1 MESTGYP
8 SCTTCAPLSA
18 PLPVAPTRRATQSLR
33 KRTVCLLTA
42 FRECFWD
49 STTKRNI
56 WSSVQTNPWQF
67 AIVFITLTRTLI
79 KTLLDILVLIP
90 LQPLKCT
97 KKKSET
103 TYLFFDLMWNLFYEC
118 FRLGVFFFFFFFN
131 LFFLIFFFSFFCFM
145 KRVVSPYISLS
156 RAHEGRSFHTCLP
169 HGWAQEGSKT
179 LVWLKEWKD
188 SFLFSGQHV

>member
-79 KTLLDILVLIP
+79 KTLLDILVLIHIFIP
-90 LQPLKCT
+90 PPRFSHWNAQ
-97 KKKSET
+97 KKWDN
-103 TYLFFDLMWNLFYEC
+103 LLMWNLFYEC
-118 FRLGVFFFFFFFN
+118 FRLVFFLFFN
-131 LFFLIFFFSFFCFM
+131 LFFLLFHEACCLTIHQS
-145 KRVVSPYISLS
+145 S